1 MSEVVE
7 SAPSAEVSSEP
18 SVEAPKAS
26 AEPTKATIKV
36 FGKEEEHDL
45 ESLKK
50 FAQIGK
56 AGQSKFEEATKL
68 RKEAESLK
76 ERLKND
82 WVGALKELGIDPREA
97 TEKFLSERL
106 REEMLSPEEKA
117 QQAKDK
123 EHMTLK
129 EKLAALEAEKEQA
142 KYDQERQQY
151 EAQLEKEIPQA
162 LEKVGLPRSPASLRR
177 IANQLM
183 IAMEGGYEMS
193 VEEAAE
199 LAKSEIQGE
208 LSQLLS
214 MGGRYEDLIPA
225 SVAEKLMEAHL
236 GKVKSAPQY
245 KSNAPT
251 ASQPSATPKKYMTES
266 EWKKMFE

>member
-7 SAPSAEVSSEP
+7 SAPVAEVSSEP

-26 AEPTKATIKV
+26 SETTKATIKV
-36 FGKEEEHDL
+36 FGKEEEHDI

-106 REEMLSPEEKA
+106 REEMMSPEEKA
-117 QQAKDK
+117 QQAKDQ

-236 GKVKSAPQY
+236 GKVKAAPQF
-245 KSNAPT
+245 KSNSPT
-251 ASQPSATPKKYMTES
+251 ASQPSASPKKYMSES
-266 EWKKMFE
+266 EWRKQFE